1 MQGSKNKVYYKFV
14 TSGQSRTCERF
25 PVVSLCSCNQRIYC
39 SDRTCCEVFFLLF
52 VFQVL
57 FEVNTTYE
65 LKLKV
70 DSNLCCAQCSGA
82 DISFSNSNRK
92 LDTRKCMFENGRRV
106 KSGVTRTQNKISS
119 AMINGMSKVEVYEVF
134 LTGEIFWHRNDFM
147 PLYFFITN
155 QTGNVWSNHSLRK
168 NLGNVSPAYNSVRA
182 WYPPKSLCISEL
194 QLISCT
200 ETDGLQKKMLT
211 TLFSSQRVWLSRSR
225 TTVTTCDATTSKTG
239 AERHYTWNLLLL

>member
-1 MQGSKNKVYYKFV
+1 MNDSLWSACAHAINASTVVIEHVVKLFFYYSYSKYY
-14 TSGQSRTCERF
+14 
-25 PVVSLCSCNQRIYC
+25 
-39 SDRTCCEVFFLLF
+39 
-52 VFQVL
+52 
-57 FEVNTTYE
+57 FEVNTTYG

-147 PLYFFITN
+147 PLHFFITN
-155 QTGNVWSNHSLRK
+155 QTGNVWSNHLLHK
-168 NLGNVSPAYNSVRA
+168 NLNNISPAYNSARA
-182 WYPPKSLCISEL
+182 RYPPKSLCMSEL
-194 QLISCT
+194 QL
-200 ETDGLQKKMLT
+200 
-211 TLFSSQRVWLSRSR
+211 R
-225 TTVTTCDATTSKTG
+225 
-239 AERHYTWNLLLL
+239 